1 VCGSF
6 DLRNG
11 NVLERD
17 EFGLDLPDFE
27 SAYLEAHRA
36 AIDIWSEAR
45 REGGKPAYRCFE
57 IRDSS
62 GRIVTELPFDEALNG
77 PSKIAPLEPIKSERP
92 RDVVD
97 QPLDVSQWRPHWL
110 TDELA
115 KTELAHVEAGITSG
129 ERHIANQRERIARLE
144 AKGYDVAFART
155 LLETF
160 LETQSLHEHHRGILK
175 RELAAPR

>member
-1 VCGSF
+1 MPHFFF

-17 EFGLDLPDFE
+17 ELGLDLPDFE

-45 REGGKPAYRCFE
+45 RKGGKPAYRCFE

-62 GRIVTELPFDEALNG
+62 GRMVTELPFDEALNV
-77 PSKIAPLEPIKSERP
+77 PSQIPPP
-92 RDVVD
+92 
-97 QPLDVSQWRPHWL
+97 QWRPSWL
-110 TDELA
+110 TDELTKA
-115 KTELAHVEAGITSG
+115 ELAQAEADIASG
-129 ERHIANQRERIARLE
+129 EQHIANQRTRIARLA
-144 AKGYDVAFART
+144 AKGYDVAFARA

-160 LETQSLHEHHRGILK
+160 LQTQSLHEYHRSVLK
-175 RELAAPR
+175 RELSASLP